1 VYFPWP
7 VVYAVLAVI
16 QGIGML
22 AVWKAPR
29 DDEDDGTSLPSP
41 ALSGWFHTGVIA
53 PLKPLLTLPNLAGLL
68 ALLLLY
74 KLADG
79 YLGSMTYKFL
89 RETGFEKPDIVTTQ
103 QIVGLLATMAGGAFG
118 GWIATKMPLA
128 RFLLLG
134 GVLQM
139 ASNMVYYW
147 LARQGAPDLSHLR
160 IAVLVEETAG
170 GIGTAAFMAFVAHLC
185 HRSFAVT
192 HYAFFTSLMALGRIV
207 VSSSSGYAAVHL
219 GWPLFF
225 IASTFM
231 AVPGLLLVVWMQPLL
246 NRLARG
252 AGRPPVLPAS

>member
-1 VYFPWP
+1 
-7 VVYAVLAVI
+7 
-16 QGIGML
+16 
-22 AVWKAPR
+22 
-29 DDEDDGTSLPSP
+29 
-41 ALSGWFHTGVIA
+41 
-53 PLKPLLTLPNLAGLL
+53 
-68 ALLLLY
+68 
-74 KLADG
+74 
-79 YLGSMTYKFL
+79 MTYKFL
-89 RETGFEKPDIVTTQ
+89 RETGFAKPDIVTTQ

-139 ASNMVYYW
+139 LSNLVYLW
-147 LARQGAPDLSHLR
+147 LARQDVPDLPSLR

-225 IASTFM
+225 IASTLM
-231 AVPGLLLVVWMQPLL
+231 AVPGLLLVIWMQPLL
-246 NRLARG
+246 NRLAKG
-252 AGRPPVLPAS
+252 GRPPVLLTSSP